1 MTWFD
6 QVLPQALMD
15 ANLADL
21 EDIFRQ
27 TEDVEARFSPRYLRE
42 RMKLLAD
49 PWRWIERQERSGR
62 RRRLDWK
69 LAALAAALLLL
80 SACAAAA
87 FAGRFSQWFPWLG
100 VNPDAPEAS
109 EDVMAR
115 MGTVIEQSQAIDDM
129 TVTLHAAVWD
139 GETLRLSMTAEKP
152 DMPEEWDEAF
162 WRGSWIYQE
171 ECSLTMRSD
180 QLEDYARGETE
191 DRYAEM
197 GIHLPLEELE
207 RALQDQLAVVGFT
220 LQPEF
225 HLIRREG
232 DKLVFEVTMPLG
244 DYVERPELTLHMET
258 LATYE
263 KGKGTS
269 VIYGEEERTG
279 PGPDVVLLEG
289 PFDFTFTLD
298 KMLQPVIYEGT
309 VTLTAEDIPLEFSR
323 IKLTASAVET
333 EFWSP
338 VLLQFLRSPDGEAE
352 DPDRMYIEE
361 ERAQAMGPQ
370 GVWMEDGTY
379 VDFSD
384 MRKSFSMEETLEGT
398 AGELGCRYPHAV
410 DPYAVTAVN
419 LGGTRVELRDLE
431 RCNAR

>member
-27 TEDVEARFSPRYLRE
+27 TKDVEVRFSPRYLRE

-49 PWRWIERQERSGR
+49 PWRWIERQERSDR
-62 RRRLDWK
+62 RRGLDWK

-80 SACAAAA
+80 SACAAA
-87 FAGRFSQWFPWLG
+87 FAGQFSQWFPWLG
-100 VNPDAPEAS
+100 VNPGAPEAS

-152 DMPEEWDEAF
+152 DMPEEWDEEF

-171 ECSLTMRSD
+171 ECSLTMRPD
-180 QLEDYARGETE
+180 QLEDYARGEME

-197 GIHLPLEELE
+197 GIHLPPEELE
-207 RALQDQLAVVGFT
+207 RALQDQLAVARFT

-232 DKLVFEVTMPLG
+232 DKLVFEVTMPLAE
-244 DYVERPELTLHMET
+244 YVERPELTLHMET

-263 KGKGTS
+263 EGKGTLVVS
-269 VIYGEEERTG
+269 GDGERTG

-309 VTLTAEDIPLEFSR
+309 VTLTAEGIPLEFSR

-333 EFWSP
+333 EVWSP
-338 VLLQFLRSPDGEAE
+338 DLIHYLFSPDEETG
-352 DPDRMYIEE
+352 DPDRTYIKDEQ
-361 ERAQAMGPQ
+361 AQALGPQ
-370 GVWMEDGTY
+370 GLWMEDGSY

-384 MRKSFSMEETLEGT
+384 MRKSFTMTETLEGT

-419 LGGTRVELRDLE
+419 LGGTRVEFRDLE
-431 RCNAR
+431 RCNVR

>member
-1 MTWFD
+1 MMQFD
-6 QVLPQALMD
+6 QMLPQALMD
-15 ANLADL
+15 ASLA
-21 EDIFRQ
+21 EMESIFQ
-27 TEDVEARFSPRYLRE
+27 QMKDVEVSFSPRYLRE

-49 PWRWIERQERSGR
+49 PWRWIECREPSGR

-69 LAALAAALLLL
+69 LAALAAAMLLL

-87 FAGRFSQWFPWLG
+87 FAGQFSQWFPWLG
-100 VNPDAPEAS
+100 INPGAPEVS

-115 MGTVIEQSQAIDDM
+115 MGTVIEQSQAADDM

-139 GETLRLSMTAEKP
+139 GETLRLSMTAEQP

-162 WRGSWIYQE
+162 WCGSWIYQE
-171 ECSLTMRSD
+171 ECSLTMRPD
-180 QLEDYARGETE
+180 QLEDYARGEME

-197 GIHLPLEELE
+197 GIHLPPEEME
-207 RALQDQLAVVGFT
+207 RATQDQLSVARFMFK
-220 LQPEF
+220 PSF
-225 HLIRREG
+225 NLIRREG
-232 DKLVFEVTMPLG
+232 DKLVFEVTMPLA
-244 DYVERPELTLHMET
+244 DYVERPELTLHLET

-263 KGKGTS
+263 KGKGAS
-269 VIYGEEERTG
+269 VIYGEGERTG
-279 PGPDVVLLEG
+279 PGPDVVILGG

-298 KMLQPVIYEGT
+298 KMIQPVIYEGT
-309 VTLTAEDIPLEFSR
+309 VALTAEDIPLEFSR

-338 VLLQFLRSPDGEAE
+338 ASIQYLFSPDEGAG
-352 DPDRMYIEE
+352 DPDRTYIEDE
-361 ERAQAMGPQ
+361 QAQAMGPQ
-370 GVWMEDGTY
+370 GLWMEDGSY

-384 MRKSFSMEETLEGT
+384 MRKSFLMEDTLEGT

-431 RCNAR
+431 RRTE